1 MNSLDQ
7 AISLQLDS
15 INILERHNPDAK
27 AVEKARDA
35 AKSAAKILD
44 AAVVMMSFGI
54 YSVAEPP
61 VDKFTDPNDYTISF
75 PEVPPSEAL
84 PAVAA
89 EIVAALPPMPDLLA
103 GFPEDSEE
111 QLHAFTH
118 AKNNLIGA
126 GQKSGLGP
134 MDWSPDDWDEAW
146 EADRLE
152 CIRRLVYA
160 TEFRTPTSWAY
171 PSDEEFTAWCAGFAP
186 VLPAMPKAL
195 SAFDAWDETEQTD
208 VFTERLNDLGAATE
222 GTPAQFELWEAAWEQ
237 DRRTAWILILVAEA
251 RGSKSMDLPLLT
263 VEEQAQWAGPF
274 AMAPE
279 TPEHIVQFCNAAPDA
294 QMALYEGLLGLL
306 EEEGV
311 RQGLKR
317 KDWKKARQPWQ
328 DLFITDRMHAYQ
340 TLWQAYHD
348 HAGEISW
355 QIPEPPTVDP
365 LGDMEGG
372 EL

>member
-146 EADRLE
+146 DADRLE

-186 VLPAMPKAL
+186 VLPAMPEAL

-208 VFTERLNDLGAATE
+208 VFTERL
-222 GTPAQFELWEAAWEQ
+222 
-237 DRRTAWILILVAEA
+237 
-251 RGSKSMDLPLLT
+251 
-263 VEEQAQWAGPF
+263 
-274 AMAPE
+274 
-279 TPEHIVQFCNAAPDA
+279 
-294 QMALYEGLLGLL
+294 
-306 EEEGV
+306 
-311 RQGLKR
+311 
-317 KDWKKARQPWQ
+317 
-328 DLFITDRMHAYQ
+328 HAYQ